1 MPMIFFEADKFKDL
15 SNIDLIHKQQEIEE
29 KLSNIKKNLISPD
42 ILASMNMMN
51 EYYNNEIERRIIS
64 GDLDM
69 DEIEEIEEENFFKNL
84 NNGKSS
90 N

>member
-1 MPMIFFEADKFKDL
+1 MKDL

>member
-1 MPMIFFEADKFKDL
+1 MIFFEADKLKDL

-29 KLSNIKKNLISPD
+29 KLSNIKMNLISPD

>member
-1 MPMIFFEADKFKDL
+1 MPMIFFEADKLKDL

-29 KLSNIKKNLISPD
+29 KLSNIKKNLISSD

>member
-1 MPMIFFEADKFKDL
+1 MPMIFFEADKLKDL

>member
-1 MPMIFFEADKFKDL
+1 MPMIFFEADKLKDL

-51 EYYNNEIERRIIS
+51 EYYNNEIKRRIIS

>member
-1 MPMIFFEADKFKDL
+1 MPMIFFEADKLKDL

-29 KLSNIKKNLISPD
+29 KLSNIKMNLISPD

>member
-1 MPMIFFEADKFKDL
+1 MPMIFFEADKLKDL
-15 SNIDLIHKQQEIEE
+15 STIDLIHKQQEIEE

>member
-1 MPMIFFEADKFKDL
+1 MPMIFFEADKLKDL

-29 KLSNIKKNLISPD
+29 KLSNIKKNLISSD

-51 EYYNNEIERRIIS
+51 EYYNNEIKRRIIS

>member
-1 MPMIFFEADKFKDL
+1 M
-15 SNIDLIHKQQEIEE
+15 NIII
-29 KLSNIKKNLISPD
+29 
-42 ILASMNMMN
+42 
-51 EYYNNEIERRIIS
+51 NEIERRIIS

>member
-1 MPMIFFEADKFKDL
+1 MIFFEADKLKDL

-29 KLSNIKKNLISPD
+29 KLSNIKKNLISSD

>member
-1 MPMIFFEADKFKDL
+1 MSMIFFEADKLKDL

>member
-1 MPMIFFEADKFKDL
+1 MPMIFFEADKLKDL

-69 DEIEEIEEENFFKNL
+69 DEIEKIEEENFFKNL